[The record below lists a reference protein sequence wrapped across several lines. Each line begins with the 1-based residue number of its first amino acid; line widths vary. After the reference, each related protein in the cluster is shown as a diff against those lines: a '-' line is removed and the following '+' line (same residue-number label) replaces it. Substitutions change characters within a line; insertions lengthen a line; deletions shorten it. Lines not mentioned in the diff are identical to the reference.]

1 MRKHICKSY
10 RVYVYVY
17 ACLSPAIFFSRVYL
31 IFCISGGIWQ
41 HRKKNAENITIP
53 KRNWTNEHELDKQTK
68 KNNNKCEATHS
79 TTIAITQTERNRT
92 LPIIFLFSFD
102 TLYFHPFHTVHIAIG
117 GYSKLIW
124 LFTFL
129 TFACLLDVWFF
140 CSLLPSS
147 KYTINKDAIFPINN
161 HKWRWILL
169 N

>member
-1 MRKHICKSY
+1 MCTYTLVY
-10 RVYVYVY
+10 RLRFFFLVFIWFSAFLEVYD
-17 ACLSPAIFFSRVYL
+17 STE
-31 IFCISGGIWQ
+31 
-41 HRKKNAENITIP
+41 KKMLRILQY
-53 KRNWTNEHELDKQTK
+53 RNVIERTNTNSINRRK

>member
-1 MRKHICKSY
+1 MCTYTLVY
-10 RVYVYVY
+10 RLRFFFLVFIWFSAFLEVYD
-17 ACLSPAIFFSRVYL
+17 STE
-31 IFCISGGIWQ
+31 
-41 HRKKNAENITIP
+41 KKMLRILQY
-53 KRNWTNEHELDKQTK
+53 RNVIERTNTNSINRRK

-147 KYTINKDAIFPINN
+147 
-161 HKWRWILL
+161 
-169 N
+169 